1 MPTDMV
7 KLLAIISVLNV
18 PGNASKSLCTACELH
33 KQCRSAALRWSLD
46 REAALSGAPTAR
58 PRVTVVKFLG
68 CHLCDGAVD
77 GSSDG
82 AVACL
87 EASFG
92 AVVELL
98 AGDHV
103 WGELGRT
110 EDSHLVVGRL
120 ADAEES
126 C

>member
-18 PGNASKSLCTACELH
+18 PGNASKFALPASYTSSPVPQPYAGRSIEKPHSLPL
-33 KQCRSAALRWSLD
+33 LP
-46 REAALSGAPTAR
+46 SGR
-58 PRVTVVKFLG
+58 CRVTVVKFLG

-103 WGELGRT
+103 WGELGRA
-110 EDSHLVVGRL
+110 EDGDLVVGGL